1 MVEEDIQSLGLL
13 TVVLDDDARAVEDFS
28 WGTISVDLAEA
39 DPLADHL
46 AVSDLDEVDLVLIAE
61 SLDEL
66 DVLLLGASFVQDAEM
81 GLTFVKGLGALAQT
95 TGETVV
101 DHGLLENLF
110 ESLQNI
116 VRSQDWRNET
126 ARLASSTD
134 ILPPFAGAADS
145 VTSTAASG
153 AVASST
159 SD

>member
-81 GLTFVKGLGALAQT
+81 GLTLVKGLGALAQT
-95 TGETVV
+95 TGKTVV
-101 DHGLLENLF
+101 DHCLLENLF
-110 ESLQNI
+110 KSLQII
-116 VRSQDWRNET
+116 VRSCQWRAES
-126 ARLASSTD
+126 RLASSTD

-153 AVASST
+153 AVESST